1 MYTVFYILCYLLI
14 FIVIIIFFFLWF
26 EELDIMSGT
35 DGEDDYKAL
44 QSFDGEGDDDL
55 GLFGDLSSFDGL
67 ALEEDAADSGT
78 VCPQCL

>member
-1 MYTVFYILCYLLI
+1 M
-14 FIVIIIFFFLWF
+14 WF